1 VAHLALAQSHPLG
14 GAEEGLFRLSVASEN
29 PTLNWAQA
37 YTLFGELD
45 RLPGIMEPRVGLWR
59 AWPMAKMQLAWHLLH
74 APSAAGRNSAASL
87 LRKAGAR
94 LPRYAGA
101 LPRIWRRFDVAAPS
115 GAIGMLYVPRMHC
128 FRDGRQRDFIFGEL
142 LSGAGLKHPV
152 IALRHPL
159 AVDGPSRLPRA
170 SQAPTIDLAPYHLA
184 AEQLALVLMAGPRL
198 RRTAA
203 ALNGR
208 LDHTGMAIE
217 RSARGRRVLLALALF
232 EARRRIFRRLFER
245 LALRALVVSYAPGRH
260 GEIAAAR
267 ELGLPVIELQH
278 GVIGAHCP
286 DYVWP
291 RELEPSKAEMP
302 LPDRIAVFG
311 PTFRDL
317 VLSSGFWSAAEVVA
331 TGAAAMEAHRSCAPP
346 GNRRPGPLRLLFMT
360 QAPTRIAATAFW
372 RELAASSRFVAR
384 DYQVAIKLH
393 PEETQEIAAYQNLV
407 SSAPERVRLLAGDVN
422 PIDAMLAADVV
433 VSYNSMAL
441 IEALALGR
449 AAISIC
455 GGPIPDGFAGTFGL
469 PEIVGAMPH
478 VNCPE
483 ALLDVLCER
492 AGGDGHLA
500 AWHSEAQRAGQN
512 YFSDNFTANTTALIN
527 DIVTRDRCARGSEPL
542 P

>member
-1 VAHLALAQSHPLG
+1 
-14 GAEEGLFRLSVASEN
+14 LFRLSVASPN

-37 YTLFGELD
+37 YKLFGELD
-45 RLPGIMEPRVGLWR
+45 RLPGIMEPRIGRWR

-74 APSAAGRNSAASL
+74 APSAAGRNGAASL

-101 LPRIWRRFDVAAPS
+101 LPQIWRRFEVRPSS
-115 GAIGMLYVPRMHC
+115 GAIGMLHVPRMHC
-128 FRDGRQRDFIFGEL
+128 FRDGRQRDFIFGDL
-142 LSGAGLKHPV
+142 LTAAGLKHPV

-159 AVDGPSRLPRA
+159 AVDDPSQLPRA
-170 SQAPTIDLAPYHLA
+170 SQALTVNLAPYHLA

-203 ALNGR
+203 SLNGR
-208 LDHTGMAIE
+208 LDHIAMALE
-217 RSARGRRVLLALALF
+217 RGARGRKILLALALF

-286 DYVWP
+286 DYAWP
-291 RELEPSKAEMP
+291 RELERCKAEMP

-317 VLSSGFWSAAEVVA
+317 VLNSGFWSAAEVVA
-331 TGAAAMEAHRSCAPP
+331 TGAAAMEAHRLGAPA
-346 GNRRPGPLRLLFMT
+346 GSRHDGPLRLLFMS
-360 QAPTRIAATAFW
+360 QAPTRVAAIEFW
-372 RELAASSRFVAR
+372 QELAASSRFIAR
-384 DYQVAIKLH
+384 GYQVAIKLH
-393 PEETQEIAAYQNLV
+393 PEETHEIAAYQNLV
-407 SSAPERVRLLAGDVN
+407 RSAPERVQLLAGDVN

-449 AAISIC
+449 AAVSIC
-455 GGPIPDGFAGTFGL
+455 GGPIPNGFAGTFGL

-478 VNCPE
+478 VDCPE

-492 AGGDGHLA
+492 AGGDGNLA
-500 AWHSEAQRAGQN
+500 AWHGEAQRAGQN
-512 YFSDNFTANTTALIN
+512 YFSDNFTANTATLIN
-527 DIVTRDRCARGSEPL
+527 DVVTRDRCGADRELGRL
-542 P
+542 R

>member
-1 VAHLALAQSHPLG
+1 M
-14 GAEEGLFRLSVASEN
+14 
-29 PTLNWAQA
+29 LNWAEVYQ
-37 YTLFGELD
+37 LLGELD
-45 RLPGIMEPRVGLWR
+45 RLPGIMEPRIGRWR

-101 LPRIWRRFDVAAPS
+101 LPRIWRRFEVGPSS
-115 GAIGMLYVPRMHC
+115 GAIGMLHVPRMHC
-128 FRDGRQRDFIFGEL
+128 FRDGRQRDFIFGDL
-142 LSGAGLKHPV
+142 LTGAGLKHPV
-152 IALRHPL
+152 IALQHPL
-159 AVDGPSRLPRA
+159 AADPPSLLP
-170 SQAPTIDLAPYHLA
+170 QAPQSLTIDLAPYHLA

-203 ALNGR
+203 ALNCR
-208 LDHTGMAIE
+208 LDHTAMALE
-217 RSARGRRVLLALALF
+217 RGARGRRVLLALALF

-245 LALRALVVSYAPGRH
+245 LTLHALVVSYAPGRH

-267 ELGLPVIELQH
+267 ELGLPVVELQH
-278 GVIGAHCP
+278 GVIGSHCP
-286 DYVWP
+286 DYAWP
-291 RELEPSKAEMP
+291 HELRPCKAEMP

-311 PTFRDL
+311 PMFREL
-317 VLSSGFWSAAEVVA
+317 VLSSGFWNAAEVVA
-331 TGAAAMEAHRSCAPP
+331 TGAAAMEAHRSGTRAGHRC
-346 GNRRPGPLRLLFMT
+346 RGPLRLLFMS
-360 QAPTRIAATAFW
+360 QAPSRVAAIAFW
-372 RELAASSRFVAR
+372 RELAASSRFITR
-384 DYQVAIKLH
+384 GYQVVIKLH
-393 PEETQEIAAYQNLV
+393 PEETHEIEAYQSLV
-407 SSAPERVRLLAGDVN
+407 RSAPERLSLLAADVN

-449 AAISIC
+449 AAVSIC
-455 GGPIPDGFAGTFGL
+455 GGPIPNGFAGTFGL

-512 YFSDNFTANTTALIN
+512 YFSDNFTANTATLIN
-527 DIVTRDRCARGSEPL
+527 DVVTRDRCGADRELGRL
-542 P
+542 R